1 MKITISLRKGG
12 AFLLEYSQCDIL
24 LFLYMTVILTHNPV
38 PYLKFILW
46 IACIAHTLYQWV
58 KVGINQIA
66 FKNVKTVL
74 LWYGVFFVW
83 VYLSKY
89 WAYVQRPDSDIVS
102 SMVRIFPICIC
113 IANRITTRTRLNTYI
128 DIFIVSTTYFAIIY
142 LATSPLSTWG
152 TIDMGGITGQWRNF
166 SGHLCGCAAIMS
178 WIVYQ
183 LSKRKKY
190 IFCTVICA
198 LCVVLTGSRAALL
211 GLGFMF
217 SVNMMFQ
224 KDLVRRS
231 KNLLLL
237 LVLLIVAIYVLFTND
252 YLYEIYGSRLVAV
265 FSDSVKDGSR
275 DDRVMYQELGIAM
288 FLQKPLLGW
297 GMDNFAYYLHYIG
310 GYSQEVY
317 SHCNYVEILS
327 CYGIIG
333 FVIYYVKY
341 IQSLVI
347 VYRHR
352 YLDVLMKMFL
362 VVLLRFVVFEYA
374 TITFSVYSY
383 VYLLTI
389 VFSGINLLCSD
400 TLLKEC
406 E

>member
-1 MKITISLRKGG
+1 M
-12 AFLLEYSQCDIL
+12 
-24 LFLYMTVILTHNPV
+24 
-38 PYLKFILW
+38 
-46 IACIAHTLYQWV
+46 
-58 KVGINQIA
+58 
-66 FKNVKTVL
+66 
-74 LWYGVFFVW
+74 
-83 VYLSKY
+83 
-89 WAYVQRPDSDIVS
+89 
-102 SMVRIFPICIC
+102 
-113 IANRITTRTRLNTYI
+113 
-128 DIFIVSTTYFAIIY
+128 
-142 LATSPLSTWG
+142 
-152 TIDMGGITGQWRNF
+152 
-166 SGHLCGCAAIMS
+166 
-178 WIVYQ
+178 
-183 LSKRKKY
+183 
-190 IFCTVICA
+190 
-198 LCVVLTGSRAALL
+198 
-211 GLGFMF
+211 
-217 SVNMMFQ
+217 
-224 KDLVRRS
+224 
-231 KNLLLL
+231 
-237 LVLLIVAIYVLFTND
+237 LLIVAIYVLFTND